1 MSTKSQKLKYP
12 IEVFWNDEDEA
23 YIAVVPDL
31 PGCSAV
37 GDSEEEAL
45 NEAQDAMAA
54 WLQAAKKAGREIP
67 SPSIDN
73 NFSGKFVIR
82 VPKRLHASLTR
93 KAKMQGVSLN
103 QYVLFLL
110 SERQMEHRLSA

>member
-1 MSTKSQKLKYP
+1 MSTKLQKLKYP
-12 IEVFWNDEDEA
+12 IEVFWSDEDEA
-23 YIAVVPDL
+23 YIAIMPDL

-37 GDSEEEAL
+37 GDTETEAL
-45 NEAQDAMAA
+45 NEAQDAMTA

-67 SPSIDN
+67 TPSIDN
-73 NFSGKFVIR
+73 NFSGKFVMRI
-82 VPKRLHASLTR
+82 PKRLHATLTR

-110 SERQMEHRLSA
+110 SERQMEHRLAS